1 MKDRYLITI
10 TTLHGTKHYNIK
22 QVIKYVLA
30 GIAAFIVLL
39 LLGGY
44 LYIAFLQYK
53 IKDIEKEKKS
63 LLLQSKSLQQK
74 VTQLNKH
81 LAELNV
87 TLLSKQ
93 EQMAKLSS
101 KIADL
106 ETIMGMS
113 ADEYDQILESQN
125 LSSEMVAKI
134 FRLIPS
140 GKPVDHIRIS
150 AGFGWRMH
158 PILHKREFHPG
169 IDLADSGI
177 VPIKATADGIV
188 IQARHARYG
197 YGNVVKIAH
206 VYGFTT
212 LYGHMRTILV
222 HNGEYVKKGQIIGY
236 MGSTGLSTGQHL
248 HYEVRFDKKPLNPLN
263 FIRWSGQNF
272 YKIMK
277 IERHVPWESL
287 IKAIQ
292 VAMSQKR
299 HQSSQSVQ

>member
-22 QVIKYVLA
+22 QVIKHVLI
-30 GIAAFIVLL
+30 GIVVFILLL

-44 LYIAFLQYK
+44 GYIAFLQSK
-53 IKDIEKEKKS
+53 IRDIEKEKQT
-63 LLLQSKSLQQK
+63 LLVQSQNLQKRVQD
-74 VTQLNKH
+74 LNKR
-81 LAELNV
+81 LVDLNV
-87 TLLSKQ
+87 ALISKQ

-113 ADEYDQILESQN
+113 SDEYDQILRSQN
-125 LSSEMVAKI
+125 LSSDMVAKI

-140 GKPVDHIRIS
+140 GKPVDNIRIS

-158 PILHKREFHPG
+158 PILHKKEFHPG
-169 IDLADSGI
+169 IDLADKGL

-188 IQARHARYG
+188 IQARHSRYG

-206 VYGFTT
+206 VYGFTS
-212 LYGHMRTILV
+212 LYGHMRSILV

-299 HQSSQSVQ
+299 LQSSQSEQ

>member
-22 QVIKYVLA
+22 QVIKHVIVGVA
-30 GIAAFIVLL
+30 IFILLL

-44 LYIAFLQYK
+44 GYIAFLQYK
-53 IKDIEKEKKS
+53 IRDIEREKQT
-63 LLLQSKSLQQK
+63 LLVQSQNLQKHVQN
-74 VTQLNKH
+74 LNKQ
-81 LAELNV
+81 LADLNV
-87 TLLSKQ
+87 TLISKQ

-106 ETIMGMS
+106 ETIMGMTS
-113 ADEYDQILESQN
+113 DEYDQILRSQN
-125 LSSEMVAKI
+125 LSSDMVAKI

-140 GKPVDHIRIS
+140 GKPVDNIRIS

-158 PILHKREFHPG
+158 PILHKKEFHPG
-169 IDLADSGI
+169 IDLADSGV

-188 IQARHARYG
+188 IQARHSRYG

-248 HYEVRFDKKPLNPLN
+248 HYEVRFDKKPLNPLH

-299 HQSSQSVQ
+299 HPSSQSEQ